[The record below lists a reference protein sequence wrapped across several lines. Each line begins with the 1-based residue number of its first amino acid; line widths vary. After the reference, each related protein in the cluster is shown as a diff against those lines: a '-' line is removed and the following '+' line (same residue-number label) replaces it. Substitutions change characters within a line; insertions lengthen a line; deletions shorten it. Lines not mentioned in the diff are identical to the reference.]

1 VKILHVT
8 PHLPP
13 DQAANA
19 LLPAHLGRWSRDA
32 GDEVSY
38 LAHPPRA
45 GEPAATAGAV
55 AWIPPARSAGL
66 ARWLR
71 LDSLA
76 AARRIARVA
85 GPLIDRADLVHLHS
99 NGLLT
104 EVVSWL
110 AARRGRPC
118 VLTLYGT
125 EIWHYR
131 RKRPV
136 DLFTRMYERASHVT
150 FYSRG
155 LHDHALAA
163 GLARPH
169 LSVVYPPVVSRFQP
183 ADTAEREA
191 LRRRLGLTRANVLV
205 NVKRLH
211 PLAGQSDLV
220 DAMPEVIRAHP
231 DTELVICGT
240 GPLRETLEAQARARG
255 VDRHITFAGLV
266 ANDLVAD
273 YNRAADVFVLP
284 SHLEALPTVAVEALA
299 CGTPVVSAD
308 HPGGVELHALFGDD
322 VTVAPRENS
331 PALAGALVRAIAS
344 KRRVSGASLDILTRE
359 FGPDAV
365 RARYEAIYRSLV

>member
-1 VKILHVT
+1 LHILHVT
-8 PHLPP
+8 SHLPP

-19 LLPAHLGRWSRDA
+19 LLPAHLGRWNRER

-38 LAHPPRA
+38 LAQPPRA
-45 GEPAATAGAV
+45 GEPAPAAGPV
-55 AWIPPARSAGL
+55 AWIPPARSTGL
-66 ARWLR
+66 ARRLR

-76 AARRIARVA
+76 ASRRIARIA
-85 GPLIDRADLVHLHS
+85 APLLDRADLVHLHS

-110 AARRGRPC
+110 AARRGKPT

-131 RKRPV
+131 RKPLI
-136 DLFTRMYERASHVT
+136 DLFTRMYERAAHVT

-155 LHDHALAA
+155 LHDHALGL
-163 GLARPH
+163 GLARPN
-169 LSVVYPPVVSRFQP
+169 LSVVYPPVVARFQP
-183 ADTAEREA
+183 AEASARDA
-191 LRRRLGLTRANVLV
+191 LRRTLGLTRTNVLV

-211 PLAGQSDLV
+211 PLAGQADLI
-220 DAMPEVIRAHP
+220 DAMPDVIRAHP

-255 VDRHITFAGLV
+255 VASHVTFAGLV

-284 SHLEALPTVAVEALA
+284 SRLEALPTVAVEALA

-308 HPGGVELHALFGDD
+308 HPGGVELHGLFGED
-322 VTVAPRENS
+322 VAVVPRENS
-331 PALAGALVRAIAS
+331 PALAQALIRALEA
-344 KRRVSGASLDILTRE
+344 KRRVSAGTLATLVRE
-359 FGPDAV
+359 FGPEAV
-365 RARYEAIYRSLV
+365 RARYDAIYQSLL